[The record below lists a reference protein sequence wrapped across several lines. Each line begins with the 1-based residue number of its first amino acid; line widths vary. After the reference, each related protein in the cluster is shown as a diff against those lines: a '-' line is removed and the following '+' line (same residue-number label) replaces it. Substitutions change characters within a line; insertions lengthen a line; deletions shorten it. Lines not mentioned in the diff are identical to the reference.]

1 MTTFTRRTML
11 AGTAA
16 AAAAIASPRLIV
28 APARAVAP
36 PAGKQAP
43 GFYRYK
49 VGSCEI
55 TVVTDG
61 ARSFPLPDTFVTN
74 VKKDEVNAA
83 LEAAH
88 LPRDTMTLVFNPIIV
103 KTGSK
108 RWSPSIRGMAL
119 PRPSRIPPTASTS
132 RISRPPGAGLL

>member
-1 MTTFTRRTML
+1 KRAWEGPLPREKSMTIFPRRTML

-16 AAAAIASPRLIV
+16 AAAAIASQRLIV
-28 APARAVAP
+28 APAHATAP
-36 PAGKQAP
+36 HAGKQAP

-49 VGSCEI
+49 VGSYEI

-88 LPRDTMTLVFNPIIV
+88 MPRDTMTRVFNPIV
-103 KTGSK
+103 VVTGFV
-108 RWSPSIRGMAL
+108 R
-119 PRPSRIPPTASTS
+119 
-132 RISRPPGAGLL
+132 